1 MPRVHGRKAVTFQG
15 EGSRLFVRHMTI
27 SGSQLPS
34 PGPVTED
41 ALSNCGVG
49 SSGVRV
55 GPGWTLVGT
64 GGRTVWGERDLHAAA
79 TCVLLG

>member
-1 MPRVHGRKAVTFQG
+1 
-15 EGSRLFVRHMTI
+15 MTI

-55 GPGWTLVGT
+55 GTGWTLVGT
-64 GGRTVWGERDLHAAA
+64 GGRSVWGERDLLAAA